1 VEVNM
6 KIGVL
11 TGGGDAP
18 GLNAAIRGV
27 VRRALQGGDE
37 VWGIKEG
44 WLGLLEGL
52 AEPLTHDSV
61 SDIHHLGGTILGTS
75 RTNPFKHEGGLV
87 RCRANYEKWGLD
99 ALIAIGGDD
108 TLGVA
113 ARLCAEGLHCVGIP
127 KTMDNDIS
135 GTDYTI
141 GFDTAVSIVMEALD
155 RLTTT
160 AMAHR
165 RVMVVEVM
173 GRHAGWVAL
182 IGGMAGGADFILIP
196 EVPVDMNRLCDHLL
210 RRWALGKRY
219 SLVVV
224 SEGVQITTEVDESRL
239 EKDEFGHVLLKER
252 GVGPRVAEEIERRTG
267 LETRVMVLGHL
278 VRGGSPSL
286 NDRLNAGR
294 LGVVAVDYVR
304 EGRWGYMPAIQGG
317 QVVPVRL
324 ADAVGQTKTVDLEL
338 YRLAEVFF

>member
-1 VEVNM
+1 M

-18 GLNAAIRGV
+18 GLNSAIRGV

-37 VWGIKEG
+37 VLGIQEG
-44 WLGLLEGL
+44 WLGMLEGI

-61 SDIHHLGGTILGTS
+61 SDIVNLGGTILGTS
-75 RTNPFKHEGGLV
+75 RTNPYKHEGGV
-87 RCRANYEKWGLD
+87 IRCRAKFEAWELD

-113 ARLCAEGLHCVGIP
+113 ARLADEEGLPCVGIP
-127 KTMDNDIS
+127 KTMDNDIT

-141 GFDTAVSIVMEALD
+141 GFDTAVTIVMDSLD
-155 RLTTT
+155 KLTTT
-160 AMAHR
+160 VMAHR

-173 GRHAGWVAL
+173 GRDAGWVAL
-182 IGGMAGGADFILIP
+182 VGGMAGGADFILIP
-196 EVPVDMNRLCDHLL
+196 EVPVDMKRLCDHLL

-224 SEGVQITTEVDESRL
+224 SEGVRMQTDVDEAAL
-239 EKDEFGHVLLKER
+239 EKDEFGHILLKDR
-252 GVGPRVAEEIERRTG
+252 GVGPQVAEQIEHRTG

-286 NDRLNAGR
+286 NDRINAGR
-294 LGVVAVDYVR
+294 LGVTAVDYVR

-317 QVVPVRL
+317 QVVAVRL
-324 ADAVGQTKTVDLEL
+324 ADAVGQTKTVDLDL
-338 YRLAEVFF
+338 YHLAEVFF

>member
-1 VEVNM
+1 M

-27 VRRALQGGDE
+27 CRRAFQGGDE
-37 VWGIKEG
+37 VLGIHEG
-44 WLGLLEGL
+44 WRGVMEGL
-52 AEPLTHDSV
+52 AEPLTPERV
-61 SDIHHLGGTILGTS
+61 SNILQVGGTILGTS
-75 RTNPFKHEGGLV
+75 RTNPYKREGGV
-87 RCRANYEKWGLD
+87 VQCRANFDAWGLD

-113 ARLCAEGLHCVGIP
+113 ARLSEEGLPCVGIP

-141 GFDTAVSIVMEALD
+141 GFDTAATIVADALD
-155 RLTTT
+155 KLTTT

-196 EVPVDMNRLCDHLL
+196 EVPVDVDRLCDHLL
-210 RRWALGKRY
+210 HRWSIGKRY
-219 SLVVV
+219 SLVVA
-224 SEGVQITTEVDESRL
+224 SEGVQIQTGIDESKM
-239 EKDEFGHVLLKER
+239 EKDEFGHILLKKR
-252 GVGPRVAEEIERRTG
+252 GVGPTLAREIEDRTG
-267 LETRVMVLGHL
+267 LETRAVVLGHL

-286 NDRLNAGR
+286 TDRINAGR
-294 LGVVAVDYVR
+294 LGVVAVDYAR
-304 EGRWGYMPAIQGG
+304 EGRWGYMPAIQGS

-324 ADAVGQTKTVDLEL
+324 TEAVGQTKTVDLDL
-338 YRLAEVFF
+338 YHLAEVFF

>member
-1 VEVNM
+1 M

-27 VRRALQGGDE
+27 ARRAFQGGDE
-37 VWGIKEG
+37 VLGIHEG
-44 WLGLLEGL
+44 WQGLLEGL
-52 AEPLTHDSV
+52 AEPLTPEGV
-61 SDIHHLGGTILGTS
+61 SNILIMGGTILGTS
-75 RTNPFKHEGGLV
+75 RTNPYKHEGGAV
-87 RCRANYEKWGLD
+87 RCRANFGAWGLD

-113 ARLCAEGLHCVGIP
+113 ARLCEEGLPCVGIP

-141 GFDTAVSIVMEALD
+141 GFDTAVTIVADALD
-155 RLTTT
+155 KLTTT
-160 AMAHR
+160 TMSHR

-173 GRHAGWVAL
+173 GRDAGWVAL

-196 EVPVDMNRLCDHLL
+196 EVPADMDQLCDHLL
-210 RRWALGKRY
+210 HRWAIGKRY
-219 SLVVV
+219 SVIVV
-224 SEGVQITTEVDESRL
+224 SEGVQFQTGVDESQM
-239 EKDEFGHVLLKER
+239 EKDEFGHIILKER
-252 GVGPRVAEEIERRTG
+252 GVGPKVADEIERRTG
-267 LETRVMVLGHL
+267 LETRVVVLGHL

-286 NDRLNAGR
+286 ADRINAGR
-294 LGVVAVDYVR
+294 LGVVAVDYAR
-304 EGRWGYMPAIQGG
+304 EGRWGYMPAIQGS

-324 ADAVGQTKTVDLEL
+324 ADAVSQTKTVDLEL
-338 YRLAEVFF
+338 YHLAKVFF

>member
-1 VEVNM
+1 M

-37 VWGIKEG
+37 VLGIQEG
-44 WLGLLEGL
+44 WLGMLEGI

-61 SDIHHLGGTILGTS
+61 SDIVNLGGTILGTS
-75 RTNPFKHEGGLV
+75 RTNPYKHEGGV
-87 RCRANYEKWGLD
+87 IRCRANFEAWGLD
-99 ALIAIGGDD
+99 ALVAIGGDD
-108 TLGVA
+108 TLSVA
-113 ARLCAEGLHCVGIP
+113 ARLVDEEELPCLGIP

-141 GFDTAVSIVMEALD
+141 GFDTAVTIVMDALD
-155 RLTTT
+155 KLTTT

-182 IGGMAGGADFILIP
+182 IGGMAGGADYILIP
-196 EVPVDMNRLCDHLL
+196 EVPMNMKRLCDHLL
-210 RRWALGKRY
+210 RRWAIGKRY

-224 SEGVQITTEVDESRL
+224 SEGVQVKTEIDESQL
-239 EKDEFGHVLLKER
+239 EKDEFGHILLKER
-252 GVGPRVAEEIERRTG
+252 GVGPTVAEEIEKRTG
-267 LETRVMVLGHL
+267 LETRVVVLGHL

-286 NDRLNAGR
+286 TDRINAGR
-294 LGVVAVDYVR
+294 LGVVAVDYAR
-304 EGRWGYMPAIQGG
+304 EGRWGYMPAIRGG